1 MYPGFH
7 RLTDSICG
15 SLPLH
20 HKRTVCVFLYSTDV
34 DGTVYT
40 SVRPC
45 YSAVERIKGKEE
57 GSEPGAGITQRKTD
71 GGR

>member
-1 MYPGFH
+1 M
-7 RLTDSICG
+7 
-15 SLPLH
+15 
-20 HKRTVCVFLYSTDV
+20 